1 MAVTASASQM
11 LRKTIYWLAFGF
23 IRLSLWVWAPTFLI
37 AYRQTLTRS
46 SFMRVFM
53 PGEPFMPTPT
63 QGTGQLRLNFSHA
76 NQEQTERGLAV
87 LAELV
92 QAQVVGV

>member
-1 MAVTASASQM
+1 MVVTASASQM

-23 IRLSLWVWAPTFLI
+23 IRLSLRVWAPTFLI

-53 PGEPFMPTPT
+53 PTAMVFTVVLEAVSPTLFT
-63 QGTGQLRLNFSHA
+63 TLFKVMRSL
-76 NQEQTERGLAV
+76 
-87 LAELV
+87 
-92 QAQVVGV
+92 

>member
-23 IRLSLWVWAPTFLI
+23 IRLSLWVWAPTLLI

-46 SFMRVFM
+46 SFMLVFM
-53 PGEPFMPTPT
+53 STATVFTAVLEAVFPTPFT
-63 QGTGQLRLNFSHA
+63 IYFKVMWSL
-76 NQEQTERGLAV
+76 
-87 LAELV
+87 
-92 QAQVVGV
+92 

>member
-1 MAVTASASQM
+1 MP
-11 LRKTIYWLAFGF
+11 RKTIYWLAFGF

-53 PGEPFMPTPT
+53 STATVFTVVLEAVFPTPFT
-63 QGTGQLRLNFSHA
+63 IFFKVMWSL
-76 NQEQTERGLAV
+76 
-87 LAELV
+87 
-92 QAQVVGV
+92 